1 MERICIYIDYH
12 EFVFIS
18 QACVQVL
25 VQLTDSRRDLRSE
38 IVRRDYPYPIDRVI
52 DTSEN
57 ELKKK
62 TAKRAR
68 GGSS

>member
-1 MERICIYIDYH
+1 ML
-12 EFVFIS
+12 
-18 QACVQVL
+18 VL
-25 VQLTDSRRDLRSE
+25 LTDSTRDLRSE

-62 TAKRAR
+62 IAKRAR